1 MNAEKPGLV
10 IRILSGVIRVYL
22 RLSADSK
29 PWFFFP
35 MKLDSSAK
43 GVYVI
48 APTPFH
54 PDGRIDE
61 ASIDRMT
68 DFFMKAGVTGMTVL
82 GQLGEA
88 PKLEHNE
95 SVGVVKRVLK
105 RANVPVVVGVS
116 APGFAAMKALT
127 LDVMDAGAAGVM
139 IAPPNTLRTDDSI
152 VQYYKQASEA
162 IGTGVAFVI
171 QDYPLTFSVQMTP
184 AVIRRIVMENAACQV
199 LKHEDWPG
207 LEKISALR
215 GFERDGSMRH
225 ISILTGNNALFLD
238 FEMERGADGANT
250 GYCFPDMLVDVVRLS
265 AAGRRDEAH
274 DLFDAHLPLIRYE
287 QQPGPGL
294 AVRKYV
300 MMRRGIIAS
309 DSLRKPGGALTPAAR
324 AEVDYLL
331 ARLSQKDQRARV

>member
-1 MNAEKPGLV
+1 
-10 IRILSGVIRVYL
+10 
-22 RLSADSK
+22 
-29 PWFFFP
+29 
-35 MKLDSSAK
+35 MKLTSGAK

-54 PDGRIDE
+54 PDGRID
-61 ASIDRMT
+61 ASSIDRMT
-68 DFFMKAGVTGMTVL
+68 DFFLEAGVTGMTVL

-88 PKLEHNE
+88 PKMTHQE
-95 SVGVVKRVLK
+95 SVAIVKQVVA

-116 APGFAAMKALT
+116 APGFAPMRALT
-127 LDVMDAGAAGVM
+127 QDVMAAGAAGVM
-139 IAPPNTLRTDDSI
+139 IAPPNTLRTDDAI
-152 VQYYKQASEA
+152 VQYYRNASEA
-162 IGTGVAFVI
+162 IGSDVPFVI

-184 AVIRRIVMENAACQV
+184 GVIRRIVMDNAACQV

-215 GFERDGSMRH
+215 GFEKDGSMRH
-225 ISILTGNNALFLD
+225 ISILCGNNALFLD

-265 AAGRRDEAH
+265 GAGKRDEAH
-274 DLFDAHLPLIRYE
+274 ELFDAHLPLIRYE

-294 AVRKYV
+294 AVRKHV
-300 MMRRGIIAS
+300 LMRRGIIAS
-309 DSLRKPGGALTPAAR
+309 DTLRKPGAALTAAAR

-331 ARLSQKDQRARV
+331 SRLARKDPRARV

>member
-1 MNAEKPGLV
+1 
-10 IRILSGVIRVYL
+10 
-22 RLSADSK
+22 
-29 PWFFFP
+29 
-35 MKLDSSAK
+35 MKLTSDAK

-61 ASIDRMT
+61 PSIDRMT
-68 DFFMKAGVTGMTVL
+68 DFFVQAGVTGMTVL

-88 PKLEHNE
+88 PKMEHSE
-95 SVGVVKRVLK
+95 SVSIVKRVIGRVK
-105 RANVPVVVGVS
+105 VPVVVGVS
-116 APGFAAMKALT
+116 APGFAAMRALT
-127 LDVMDAGAAGVM
+127 RDAMELGAAGVM

-152 VQYYKQASEA
+152 VQYYRQASEA
-162 IGTGVAFVI
+162 IGADVPFVI

-184 AVIRRIVMENAACQV
+184 AVIRRIVMENASCAM

-207 LEKISALR
+207 LEKISTLR
-215 GFERDGSMRH
+215 GYERDGSMRH

-265 AAGRRDEAH
+265 KEGKRDEAH

-300 MMRRGIIAS
+300 LMRRGIIAH
-309 DSLRKPGGALTPAAR
+309 DTLRKPGAQLGPAAR

-331 ARLSQKDQRARV
+331 ARLARKDPRAKV

>member
-1 MNAEKPGLV
+1 V
-10 IRILSGVIRVYL
+10 
-22 RLSADSK
+22 
-29 PWFFFP
+29 
-35 MKLDSSAK
+35 KLDSQAG

-54 PDGRIDE
+54 PDGRIDDS
-61 ASIDRMT
+61 SIDRMT
-68 DFFMKAGVTGMTVL
+68 DFFIKAGVDGMTVL

-88 PKLEHNE
+88 PKMTHDE
-95 SVGVVKRVLK
+95 SVSIVKRVIQ
-105 RANVPVVVGVS
+105 RAGMPIIVGVS
-116 APGFAAMKALT
+116 SPGFAAMRALT
-127 LDVMDAGAAGVM
+127 QDVMALGAGGVM

-162 IGTGVAFVI
+162 IGADVPFVI

-184 AVIRRIVMENAACQV
+184 AVIRRIHTENAACWF

-207 LEKISALR
+207 LDKISQLR
-215 GFERDGSMRH
+215 AWEKDGSLRRLP
-225 ISILTGNNALFLD
+225 ILVGNNGLFLD

-265 AAGRRDEAH
+265 QAGKRDEAH

-287 QQPGPGL
+287 QQPGPGM

-309 DSLRKPGGALTPAAR
+309 DTLRKPGASLSPVAR
-324 AEVDYLL
+324 AEVDYLM
-331 ARLSQKDQRARV
+331 ARIARVDPRARVG